1 MKRKVTSGAYSF
13 GKDKASLFM
22 VDDRGVGQVVELHLV
37 RKFDGDILCE
47 RKDGS
52 EIVWFCRNKDS
63 K

>member
-13 GKDKASLFM
+13 GKDKPSLFM
-22 VDDRGVGQVVELHLV
+22 VDDRGIGEVVELHLV
-37 RKFDGDILCE
+37 HKLDGAILCE
-47 RKDGS
+47 KADGS